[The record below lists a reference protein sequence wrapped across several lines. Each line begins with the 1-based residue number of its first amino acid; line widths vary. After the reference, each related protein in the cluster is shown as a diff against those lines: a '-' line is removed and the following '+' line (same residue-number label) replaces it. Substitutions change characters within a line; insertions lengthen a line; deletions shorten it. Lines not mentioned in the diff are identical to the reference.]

1 MINKSQ
7 RRLFDTINEIVSSST
22 NSVVNRSTNTSN
34 VSGLGSVS
42 GTDGGG
48 IVYKPIKPT
57 VGTHI
62 PKVPGMKK
70 PGRVGFGWIADLS
83 VVVQMLKNAGIE
95 ADDGDDPRALF
106 QSLNRAKTAQQIAV
120 ADKMAKLT
128 GTSIDRNTMLSDF
141 QNAIDANTNAAKEWS
156 KHTEEIADTL
166 HDVKQSILSKI
177 WKDGGTRTDR
187 ANDMVAQWSKQKMNQ
202 HAGSSP
208 GESAQGGTERSHRD
222 VRAAKAIKGF
232 QRRGGFATKHRSP
245 EDPGENRDFV
255 PLPPGPDGWWG
266 KGNPY
271 GWGTNPRGVK
281 VPAHRPKPP
290 PPAGTG
296 PPLVIDPDTGLPEG
310 WPKRPGKVIP
320 VKPEMLPGWRPKPT
334 IDPERFIEPPA
345 DNPNLWPGPKTWP
358 GQTPPPLLPPDHP
371 IQTPKYP
378 KPPWWWPFVLIP
390 FSPLNPL
397 MWPFYASKV
406 DTEVE

>member
-1 MINKSQ
+1 M
-7 RRLFDTINEIVSSST
+7 SST

-83 VVVQMLKNAGIE
+83 VVVQMLKSAGIE
-95 ADDGDDPRALF
+95 ADDDDDPRTLF
-106 QSLNRAKTAQQIAV
+106 QSLNRARTAQQIAV

-156 KHTEEIADTL
+156 DYTEEIADRL
-166 HDVKQSILSKI
+166 HAVKQNVLSKI

-187 ANDMVAQWSKQKMNQ
+187 ANDMVSQWSKQKMDQ

-208 GESAQGGTERSHRD
+208 GEPATPRPPYRSAPSHDGTVD
-222 VRAAKAIKGF
+222 PDF
-232 QRRGGFATKHRSP
+232 DPFDPKHWPPEGEPGSP
-245 EDPGENRDFV
+245 EAKPK
-255 PLPPGPDGWWG
+255 PLPRIPDPYDVEPTTPPPDWTTEPP
-266 KGNPY
+266 KVDPRDNPY
-271 GWGTNPRGVK
+271 PELRDEPFPRYK
-281 VPAHRPKPP
+281 
-290 PPAGTG
+290 
-296 PPLVIDPDTGLPEG
+296 
-310 WPKRPGKVIP
+310 
-320 VKPEMLPGWRPKPT
+320 
-334 IDPERFIEPPA
+334 
-345 DNPNLWPGPKTWP
+345 WPGPPEAWDTP
-358 GQTPPPLLPPDHP
+358 GLLPDPLTTTLPPDIP
-371 IQTPKYP
+371 IQTPKRP
-378 KPPWWWPFVLIP
+378 QPPWWWPFVLIP
-390 FSPLNPL
+390 ISPLNPFA
-397 MWPFYASKV
+397 WPYYASKV